1 MKEGWH
7 RFCSRPSALVGLL
20 FLSLVVLLALIGP
33 WLSSHTYYGLHL
45 AEANA
50 PPSWRYWFG
59 SDELGRDIFV
69 RTCYG
74 ARISLLIGFSAA
86 LIDLVIGVIWGGIA
100 AHAGGTVDELLM
112 RTADILYALPYLLVV
127 ILLIVLMGPG
137 IAALIVAMTLTGW
150 INMARLVRSKI
161 LQIKC
166 QPFIL
171 AAQSAGFGPVRILFC
186 HLIPNAL
193 GPMIATT
200 TLTVPVAIF
209 TEAFLS
215 FIGLG
220 VQAPIASWGT
230 MVNDALPA
238 ISYYPWRL
246 LFPAALL
253 SGTLLALYAVS
264 DGLRDLSDPHALTP
278 G

>member
-1 MKEGWH
+1 MREGLR
-7 RFCSRPSALVGLL
+7 RFRSRPSALIGLL
-20 FLSLVVLLALIGP
+20 FLGLVFLVAILGP
-33 WLSSHTYYGLHL
+33 WLSSHTYHDLHL
-45 AEANA
+45 TETNS
-50 PPSWRYWFG
+50 PPSWKYWFG

-74 ARISLLIGFSAA
+74 ARISLFIGFTAA
-86 LIDLVIGVIWGGIA
+86 LIDLIIGVIWGGIA
-100 AHAGGTVDELLM
+100 AYAGGAVDELLM
-112 RTADILYALPYLLVV
+112 RIADILYALPYLLVV

-137 IAALIVAMTLTGW
+137 IGALIVAMTLTGW
-150 INMARLVRSKI
+150 INTARLVRTKL

-171 AAQSAGFGPVRILFC
+171 AARSTGLGPMRILFG
-186 HLIPNAL
+186 HLIPNAI
-193 GPMIATT
+193 GPMIAMM

-238 ISYYPWRL
+238 LCYYPWRL

-253 SGTLLALYAVS
+253 TGTLLALYLVS
-264 DGLRDLSDPHALTP
+264 DGIRDLSNPHL
-278 G
+278 